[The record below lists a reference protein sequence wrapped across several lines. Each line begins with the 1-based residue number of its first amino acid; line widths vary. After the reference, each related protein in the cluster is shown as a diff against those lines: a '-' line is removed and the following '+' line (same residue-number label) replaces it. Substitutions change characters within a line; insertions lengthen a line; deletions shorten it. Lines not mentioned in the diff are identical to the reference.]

1 MKARTKHLCYL
12 LLAFLLGG
20 LCFYLV
26 TRSFCR
32 PQVVNNVANPPVV
45 VKLTETN
52 LPIVLINT
60 NGLCNQMTQE
70 RNISARMCIIHNG
83 EGQLNH
89 ADTAAYREQRMEYN
103 GLADIHIRG
112 TSSASL
118 DKKSFSLRLKNG
130 KTPLFGWKKS
140 NKWYLLAEHRDGS
153 LMRNALTYELARPYF
168 GYVPHVRH
176 CELVI
181 DGVYQGVYL
190 IAEKVSRERLGIK
203 KGDKN
208 DASCS
213 GGVLIKKSKVETF
226 KSKYAARDS
235 IGYAIG
241 STGLSFEVDY
251 PNNLSPA
258 QLNYIQTDFGRME
271 DAINS
276 GLYSEY
282 SKRINVMSFVTYQ
295 LVQEF
300 TNNPDGYVASQKMYK
315 STGNDIYTM
324 TIWSFDTGY
333 GNITHDRWSA
343 NTLRYK
349 SKAEQAERPFW
360 WETLAKDTVYH
371 RIMTDRWAQFREE
384 SFSDTNIENKID
396 SLQQLLTAY
405 HAADRN
411 SQAWNATEETNLLSM
426 PHPFDKSVDYLR
438 NWIICRLD
446 YLDSEW
452 LGTAPNTAKC
462 DSAFMEL
469 GRAIM
474 YKK

>member
-1 MKARTKHLCYL
+1 MKVRVKRLVYL
-12 LLAFLLGG
+12 ALAFVLGG
-20 LCFYLV
+20 LCVFLV
-26 TRSFCR
+26 TRGLH
-32 PQVVNNVANPPVV
+32 PKTENNVANPPIV

-60 NGLCNQMTQE
+60 NGLCNRMTQVKT
-70 RNISARMCIIHNG
+70 ISAQMCIIHNG
-83 EGQLNH
+83 EGQLNY
-89 ADTAAYREQRMEYN
+89 ADTAAHHGQRMEFT

-112 TSSASL
+112 TNSSAL
-118 DKKSFSLRLKNG
+118 DKKSFSLRLKDG
-130 KTPLFGWKKS
+130 KSPLFGWKKS

-168 GYVPHVRH
+168 DYVPHVRH

-190 IAEKVSRERLGIK
+190 IAEKVSRERLGITK
-203 KGDKN
+203 SDKN

-213 GGVLIKKSKVETF
+213 GGVLIKKSRVETF
-226 KSKYAARDS
+226 KSKYPARDS
-235 IGYAIG
+235 IGYAI
-241 STGLSFEVDY
+241 SPAGLSFEVDY

-258 QLNYIQTDFGRME
+258 QLNSIQTDFSLME

-282 SKRINVMSFVTYQ
+282 SKRINVLSFASYQ

-315 STGNDIYTM
+315 SPGNNTYSM
-324 TIWSFDTGY
+324 TIWGFDTGY
-333 GNITHDRWSA
+333 GNITHDGWSA
-343 NTLRYK
+343 NTMRYK
-349 SKAEQAERPFW
+349 SKSEQGERPFW
-360 WETLAKDTVYH
+360 WETLAKDTVYYK
-371 RIMTDRWAQFREE
+371 IMTNRWAQFREE
-384 SFSDTNIENKID
+384 SFDAANIENKID
-396 SLQQLLTAY
+396 SLQQLLTVH

-411 SQAWNATEETNLLSM
+411 SQAWNTSNESNLLSM

-438 NWIICRLD
+438 NWITCRLD
-446 YLDSEW
+446 YLDSEL
-452 LGTAPNTAKC
+452 LGTTHNTAKC
-462 DSAFMEL
+462 DSVCMEL
-469 GRAIM
+469 GRIIM